1 MIKIFPMIQIINKGT
16 KKNKGTQSLLFLW
29 LLLPGEEVTIV
40 AAPCALGESQMRW
53 DKEVKPPKGP

>member
-40 AAPCALGESQMRW
+40 AAPCALGESQMR
-53 DKEVKPPKGP
+53 